1 MPVSIM
7 EAAHPA
13 CAVSGV
19 SEFDYC
25 PSDNKVYFST
35 TFAEAAYNSLP
46 GVQVDSSTGN
56 ATLVFKQPGDFA
68 LGNLFAI
75 GFGLAVRAQFFSG
88 TMDNGAA
95 LLAASCYS
103 GAYAKDINVPPG
115 SDPKKPITL
124 SPGDLDEGASSM
136 LSLVGDPKAFG
147 ARGTTGLDRVQA
159 FITGYSG
166 GLHAC

>member
-1 MPVSIM
+1 MDNTPFADVVTTVNDNGFIDDLNRFWTNAAQSISKTWKPVSIK

-46 GVQVDSSTGN
+46 GVEVDSSTGN
-56 ATLVFKQPGDFA
+56 ATLVFNQPGDFA

-88 TMDNGAA
+88 TMDDAAA

-103 GAYAKDINVPPG
+103 GAYAKDINVPPELR
-115 SDPKKPITL
+115 P
-124 SPGDLDEGASSM
+124 E
-136 LSLVGDPKAFG
+136 
-147 ARGTTGLDRVQA
+147 QA
-159 FITGYSG
+159 DHPVAG
-166 GLHAC
+166 